1 MDHMD
6 QLFESAAKLQEI
18 EPSAV
23 LVGGTAA
30 TFHAHHRYSYDHDH
44 VVQDLQY
51 RYDIVLD
58 NLSHLDGWTTNARVT
73 KPPMTI
79 MGDLDGYQA
88 GLRNLRRKT
97 PLEVEEVTLPSGKT
111 LRVPTLEETLRIKAF
126 LIVQR
131 NQVRDYLDVA
141 ALSEKMGVPQACS
154 VLSRIDDYY
163 EEFTHTQGSVLSE
176 LVAQLSDP
184 DPHDAENKHNLAE
197 YKGVTNGWGSWE
209 TVENVCKEVAS
220 CLA

>member
-97 PLEVEEVTLPSGKT
+97 PLEVEDFADQGIPNCAKKPST
-111 LRVPTLEETLRIKAF
+111 R
-126 LIVQR
+126 
-131 NQVRDYLDVA
+131 
-141 ALSEKMGVPQACS
+141 
-154 VLSRIDDYY
+154 LSRCCSLVRKD
-163 EEFTHTQGSVLSE
+163 GSTPSLLRTFPYRRLLRGVH
-176 LVAQLSDP
+176 
-184 DPHDAENKHNLAE
+184 PHSRVSFVGTRCPTIRPRPA
-197 YKGVTNGWGSWE
+197 
-209 TVENVCKEVAS
+209 
-220 CLA
+220 